1 MKNLKITKED
11 ILSAAYLSGFEY
23 EEDNSGNECS
33 KALEYLTNEE
43 IRL

>member
-1 MKNLKITKED
+1 MKNLKMTKED

-23 EEDNSGNECS
+23 EEDNSGNENS
-33 KALEYLTNEE
+33 KALEILTNTS